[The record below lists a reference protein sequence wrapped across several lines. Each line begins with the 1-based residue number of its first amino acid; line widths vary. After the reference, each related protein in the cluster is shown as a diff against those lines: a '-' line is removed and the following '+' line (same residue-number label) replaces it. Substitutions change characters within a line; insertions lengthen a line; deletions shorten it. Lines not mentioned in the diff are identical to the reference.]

1 MITDGYEE
9 VSTTALAA
17 PPQTLQPPIEE
28 LNTEQAP
35 HTEIIGRG

>member
-28 LNTEQAP
+28 LNIEQVP
-35 HTEIIGRG
+35 PTQTIGR